1 MATEPGRNPASPAQR
16 DPRKLRHALEK
27 DDLALNSAGQA
38 LLASIDET
46 ARPKALAAQFPR
58 IVNRMAKMWKSPLQ
72 MDRCFEDLLT
82 DTRGTRQGFPL
93 GVLMELSTLKD
104 YYQSQVFPTRHDV
117 WDVEQKPK
125 GR

>member
-1 MATEPGRNPASPAQR
+1 MTIEAGKNPPVAAPM

-38 LLASIDET
+38 LIASLDES

-58 IVNRMAKMWKSPLQ
+58 IVNRMAKMWKTPLQ

-104 YYQSQVFPTRHDV
+104 YYHTAVFPTRRDV
-117 WDVEQKPK
+117 WDSEQKPK

>member
-1 MATEPGRNPASPAQR
+1 MATELGRNPASPAQM

-27 DDLALNSAGQA
+27 DDLALSSAGQA

-46 ARPKALAAQFPR
+46 TRPRKLAARFPR
-58 IVNRMAKMWKSPLQ
+58 IVNRLAKVWRSPSQ

-93 GVLMELSTLKD
+93 DVLMELSTLKD
-104 YYQSQVFPTRHDV
+104 YYQSRVFPTRHDV
-117 WDVEQKPK
+117 WDAEQKPK

>member
-1 MATEPGRNPASPAQR
+1 MATEPGRNPASPAQI
-16 DPRKLRHALEK
+16 DPRNLRHALEK
-27 DDLALNSAGQA
+27 DDLALSGAGQA

-58 IVNRMAKMWKSPLQ
+58 IVNRMANMWKAPLQ

-93 GVLMELSTLKD
+93 SVLMELSTLKD
-104 YYQSQVFPTRHDV
+104 YYQSRVFPTRRDV
-117 WDVEQKPK
+117 WDAEQKPK